1 MNDNYAAG
9 QGRNFN
15 TSFAHTAG
23 GANSYLYN
31 YSTFGGGF
39 YAYASNIVNGST
51 IVPPGGYFAFS
62 WRNPEQSNLW
72 SLGGGKPIT
81 ILQGGVAPSTLTY
94 LRVDGPDGDPN
105 FNPYGVP
112 GAVPGSYSYPFT
124 VPRITTGTDLTFT
137 ARTDGSAENVLFA
150 LDGGIDLN
158 GIAPANNADPI
169 GKRDHPPGLS
179 TDVFVGLRA
188 AELYR
193 SRRTGKIRG
202 YQHLTLHF
210 WFSWS
215 GNLHGRG
222 NDRKRRWQQ
231 PAGRGR
237 RGLRLSQSHRRVFWL
252 DRHPSRDAVRR

>member
-1 MNDNYAAG
+1 MSDADGVTLLFLMNDNYAAG

-23 GANSYLYN
+23 GSDSYLYN

-81 ILQGGVAPSTLTY
+81 ILQDGVAPSTLTY

-158 GIAPANNADPI
+158 GIAPADNADPGVPETTTGDRPTAAAPI
-169 GKRDHPPGLS
+169 IISRRVAIILCIAPSHADYDNWRSAG
-179 TDVFVGLRA
+179 
-188 AELYR
+188 AELC
-193 SRRTGKIRG
+193 SIRPMARD
-202 YQHLTLHF
+202 Y
-210 WFSWS
+210 
-215 GNLHGRG
+215 
-222 NDRKRRWQQ
+222 
-231 PAGRGR
+231 
-237 RGLRLSQSHRRVFWL
+237 LSEREEREQMM
-252 DRHPSRDAVRR
+252 SRDFGLNNKL